1 MRKPRAP
8 FTLTAAALLLPIAA
22 TAQTEEDELS
32 LLFSQTEVT
41 TASKAPEPAALAPAS
56 ITVITGDEIRRSG
69 ARDVSDVLRTVVGI
83 ELTRDQFGAVQFV
96 SRGILSPSESN
107 QILFL
112 VDGVPVNIP
121 YYGGASLVYDDLSLA
136 GVKRIEVVRGPGSA
150 LYGAHAFAGVI
161 QVITREGGEIDGVE
175 ASAGGNSWPGAH
187 ASLVAGRKIGRDGS
201 IALRAHVLST
211 QGPRIRVEEDAF
223 TGIEGPDGP
232 VSAAPGDLATFKDKV
247 HLGANARFGNVSLTA
262 SFLRNSRAV
271 WLGNYVN
278 VSDEHE
284 YEQIDGYERIAW
296 NDSFLGGKLRVL
308 AALTAQQHNER
319 ERQQALPQAR
329 FDADGER
336 GPWPGD
342 LEDYR
347 AKPPLDRGD
356 LASNS
361 FSSET
366 QVSYE
371 LFPRNTL
378 LAGVQYHT
386 INQTDTY
393 FYLNFDD
400 DGVTSER
407 VDLPFNTAVSRQNVG
422 AYVNDDW
429 TIVGDLPG
437 LYRIRV
443 LAGVRYDY
451 YQDDLAKKEDFG
463 DGPHF
468 DALAPRAG
476 VVWEAIRGVYVKYL
490 YGRAFRPPS
499 FRELYSDDPNVV
511 VGRPT
516 LFPETIDF
524 HEVSAGIARPRFQL
538 QATAFQGKAVDLL
551 VSRTV
556 GTAIEFGNLGESS
569 TRGIEAEARFEVR
582 AGTQV
587 FANAT
592 IQEARID
599 DIDQDSPGVTN
610 VKGTAGASVG
620 IGGFATLY
628 AAATYMGKRLQ
639 PDFLDEDDDETYV
652 DPYVFATASA
662 TIRTPLEGL
671 EVQLTGVNLLD
682 AEIRDP
688 YDGGALPGEI
698 PGEGRSFWGELRYT
712 F

>member
-1 MRKPRAP
+1 MIALTVASIAP
-8 FTLTAAALLLPIAA
+8 CSAL
-22 TAQTEEDELS
+22 AQTEEDELS
-32 LLFSQTEVT
+32 LLFSETEVT

-56 ITVITGDEIRRSG
+56 ITVITADEIRRSG

-96 SRGILSPSESN
+96 SRGLLSPSESN

-121 YYGGASLVYDDLSLA
+121 YYGGASLVYDDLALA

-150 LYGAHAFAGVI
+150 LYGSHAFAGVV
-161 QVITREGGEIDGVE
+161 QVITRGGDEIEGVE
-175 ASAGGNSWPGAH
+175 AAAGGGTWPGAH
-187 ASLVAGRKIGRDGS
+187 ASLVAGTRVGTRGS
-201 IALRAHVLST
+201 VALRAHVFST

-223 TGIEGPDGP
+223 TGVEGPDGP
-232 VSAAPGDLATFKDKV
+232 VSDAPGDLATFKDKV
-247 HLGANARFGNVSLTA
+247 HVGANARFGNVSLTA
-262 SFLRNSRAV
+262 SFLRNVRGV

-278 VSDEHE
+278 VSDEHF
-284 YEQIDGYERIAW
+284 YEQIDGYQRISW
-296 NDSFLGGKLRVL
+296 SDSFLDGKLRIL
-308 AALTAQQHNER
+308 SALTAQQHNER
-319 ERQQALPQAR
+319 ERQQVYPQAR
-329 FDADGER
+329 FDSDQER
-336 GPWPGD
+336 APWPGD

-347 AKPPLDRGD
+347 AKPALDRGD

-371 LFPRNTL
+371 IFPRNVL

-400 DGVTSER
+400 DGVTDER

-422 AYVNDDW
+422 LYLNEDW

-451 YQDDLAKKEDFG
+451 YHDDIAKKEDFG

-524 HEVSAGIARPRFQL
+524 HEVSAGVARPRFQL
-538 QATAFQGKAVDLL
+538 QATVFQGNAVDLL
-551 VSRTV
+551 VSRRR

-569 TRGIEAEARFEVR
+569 TRGVEAEGRVELREGAWL
-582 AGTQV
+582 

-592 IQEARID
+592 VQEARIE
-599 DIDQDSPGVTN
+599 DIDQASPGVTN
-610 VKGTAGASVG
+610 LKGTAGASADLL
-620 IGGFATLY
+620 GFTTLHV
-628 AAATYMGKRLQ
+628 AATYMGRRLQ
-639 PDFLDEDDDETYV
+639 PDFAIEDPGDEYV
-652 DPYVFATASA
+652 APYVFATASA
-662 TIRTPLEGL
+662 TIRTPVKGL

-682 AEIRDP
+682 ADIRDP
-688 YDGGALPGEI
+688 YDGNALPGEI
-698 PGEGRSFWGELRYT
+698 PGEGRSFWGEVR
-712 F
+712 FAF

>member
-1 MRKPRAP
+1 MRISRRILALAVASVAP
-8 FTLTAAALLLPIAA
+8 WSAL
-22 TAQTEEDELS
+22 AQTEEDELS

-56 ITVITGDEIRRSG
+56 ITVITADEIRRSG
-69 ARDVSDVLRTVVGI
+69 ARDVSDVLRTVVGL
-83 ELTRDQFGAVQFV
+83 ELTRDQFGAVQLV

-121 YYGGASLVYDDLSLA
+121 SYGGASLVYDDLALA
-136 GVKRIEVVRGPGSA
+136 GVKRFEVVRGPGSA
-150 LYGAHAFAGVI
+150 LYGAHAFAGVV
-161 QVITREGGEIDGVE
+161 QVITRDGDEIDGVE
-175 ASAGGNSWPGAH
+175 AAAGASSWPGTH
-187 ASLVAGRKIGRDGS
+187 ASLVAGTEVGTRGS
-201 IALRAHVLST
+201 LALRAHVLST
-211 QGPRIRVEEDAF
+211 RGPRIRVEEDAF
-223 TGIEGPDGP
+223 TGVEGPDGP
-232 VSAAPGDLATFKDKV
+232 VSDAPGDLATFKDKV
-247 HLGANARFGNVSLTA
+247 HVGGKARFGNVSLTA
-262 SFLRNSRAV
+262 SFLRNVRGV

-278 VSDEHE
+278 VSDEHF
-284 YEQIDGYERIAW
+284 YEQIDGYERIEW
-296 NDSFLGGKLRVL
+296 NESFADGKVRVL

-319 ERQQALPQAR
+319 ERQQVYPQAR
-329 FDADGER
+329 FDTDDER
-336 GPWPGD
+336 APWPGD
-342 LEDYR
+342 PEDYR
-347 AKPPLDRGD
+347 AKPALDRGD
-356 LASNS
+356 LGSNS

-371 LFPRNTL
+371 VFPRNVL

-393 FYLNFDD
+393 FHLNFDD
-400 DGVTSER
+400 EGVTSER

-422 AYVNDDW
+422 AYLNDDW
-429 TIVGDLPG
+429 TIVGDRPG

-451 YQDDLAKKEDFG
+451 YHDDLAKKEDFG
-463 DGPHF
+463 DGPDF

-476 VVWEAIRGVYVKYL
+476 VVWEIARGVYLKYL

-524 HEVSAGIARPRFQL
+524 HEVSAGIARPRFQV

-551 VSRTV
+551 VSRTQ

-569 TRGIEAEARFEVR
+569 TRGIEAEGRVELRQGAW
-582 AGTQV
+582 V

-592 IQEARID
+592 VQEARID

-610 VKGTAGASVG
+610 VKGSAGASADLF
-620 IGGFATLY
+620 GFATLY

-639 PDFLDEDDDETYV
+639 PDFQDEEPGDAYV

-662 TIRTPLEGL
+662 TIRTPLKGL
-671 EVQLTGVNLLD
+671 DVQLTGVNLLD
-682 AEIRDP
+682 ADIRDP

-698 PGEGRSFWGELRYT
+698 PGEGRSFWGELRYA